1 MLYKIDHRAKGWR
14 VQREK
19 TTKRVI
25 SQGFFL
31 KKGHPR
37 TLFHLFSSFQ
47 TNITIFT
54 TNKGENY
61 PSNIWRW
68 DSNPQPLKPPVTTR
82 PWLPPIISQLS
93 RAVASNIRCLQFEPS
108 QQKNGIKI
116 MFLQMNTFGLLW
128 LHLLC
133 FRLFK
138 LFIQTKSKL
147 FSEFQAPKLA
157 LILN

>member
-68 DSNPQPLKPPVTTR
+68 DSNPQPLKHESPPVTTR
-82 PWLPPIISQLS
+82 PWLPPLLVNLVEQLLPTSDVFSLNPVS
-93 RAVASNIRCLQFEPS
+93 RKMEL
-108 QQKNGIKI
+108 K
-116 MFLQMNTFGLLW
+116 
-128 LHLLC
+128 LC
-133 FRLFK
+133 FCKWILLASSGFICFAFVSLNYLFK
-138 LFIQTKSKL
+138 QNLNYLVSSKHQNWL
-147 FSEFQAPKLA
+147 
-157 LILN
+157 